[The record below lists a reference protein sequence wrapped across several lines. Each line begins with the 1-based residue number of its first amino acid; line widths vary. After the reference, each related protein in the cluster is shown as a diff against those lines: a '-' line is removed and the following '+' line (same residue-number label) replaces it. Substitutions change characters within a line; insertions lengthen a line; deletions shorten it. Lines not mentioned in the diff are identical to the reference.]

1 MNIFRSKMEDLSSAE
16 VVRFRSKISL
26 GKQIKFLFE
35 SQEFIFLRFFY
46 RENFY
51 NFGYSIK
58 KSCSGMLLED
68 QWKSGTFQTVKL
80 ICKVKVCLLVEVYS
94 CLHTVFIVQVLHCKL
109 YIHISESQ
117 S

>member
-58 KSCSGMLLED
+58 KPLLSNAARGSMEE
-68 QWKSGTFQTVKL
+68 WN
-80 ICKVKVCLLVEVYS
+80 
-94 CLHTVFIVQVLHCKL
+94 
-109 YIHISESQ
+109 ISNS
-117 S
+117 